1 MKNSKLLSLFA
12 FGLLLTGFAYAQERG
27 GEVRMMAEPTMMIM
41 EDEMSPRG
49 IEMEMM
55 ADEMEM
61 KMMERERGHRECM
74 SGKMGG
80 CGAEKGECSMKKM
93 MQGHHG
99 GSMFLMKF
107 FCGVGML
114 VFLFLGA
121 FVVRKGWTLGGK
133 SFKCCGKPRK
143 K

>member
-1 MKNSKLLSLFA
+1 MKKFKFLSVFA
-12 FGLLLTGFAYAQERG
+12 FGLLITGFVQAQEGG
-27 GEVRMMAEPTMMIM
+27 GEVRVMAEPTMMIM
-41 EDEMSPRG
+41 EDEMPPRG

-55 ADEMEM
+55 HDEIEMEM
-61 KMMERERGHRECM
+61 MERGHEECGVKKKG
-74 SGKMGG
+74 SCGADKGG
-80 CGAEKGECSMKKM
+80 CPMKKM

-121 FVVRKGWTLGGK
+121 FVVRKGWTLGEK
-133 SFKCCGKPRK
+133 SFKCCEEPRK